1 VTLGWKVI
9 ARAARGAGAP
19 GELPLDP
26 FSRLLLIALAAL
38 MLLATPLR
46 ATEPDWPDD
55 PYTIDI
61 VEQDLIEV
69 LRDFAGTLGIS
80 VRISEAVTGT
90 VRGRLPSLPPREF
103 LDLLA
108 RIYGLVWYYDG
119 ATLYVYGSRR

>member
-9 ARAARGAGAP
+9 ARAAP
-19 GELPLDP
+19 GGRPLDP

-90 VRGRLPSLPPREF
+90 GAAACPPCRRVSSWTFWRGSTAWSGTTTVRPS
-103 LDLLA
+103 
-108 RIYGLVWYYDG
+108 
-119 ATLYVYGSRR
+119 TSTGSRR